1 MQFKV
6 DENLPAEVA
15 SLLREAGHEAT
26 TVVQQHLAGSTD
38 PQLASVCQ
46 QEERALVTLDVD
58 FADIRAYPP
67 PQYAGLI
74 VLRLSRQ
81 DKPYVLSV
89 FNKIVPLLMVEPVR
103 QRLWIVEEHRVR
115 IRE

>member
-6 DENLPAEVA
+6 DENLPSEVA
-15 SLLREAGHEAT
+15 SMLRQAGHDAT

-38 PQLASVCQ
+38 PQLAAVCQ
-46 QEERALVTLDVD
+46 KEDRALVTLDMD
-58 FADIRAYPP
+58 FANIRAYPP

-89 FNKIVPLLMVEPVR
+89 FTKIVPLLMVEPVR
-103 QRLWIVEEHRVR
+103 QRLWIVEEHRIR
-115 IRE
+115 IRD